1 MCGGGG
7 ARSSWQKCL
16 FEFTIKIGS
25 IFPFSVNYQ
34 LSVLCGLYTF
44 VLYLNYVAV
53 QLLRLSEVLQIATSS
68 VSFFFFACL
77 RSITLHCRLDS
88 YQCFPPLTSKI
99 DSLSLIGIRE
109 KYLPRKT
116 LQPAYFLSKF

>member
-1 MCGGGG
+1 MVAERNRGRVKGGGKGGGG
-7 ARSSWQKCL
+7 VCAGGGRGSWQKCL

-25 IFPFSVNYQ
+25 IFSFSVNYQ

-68 VSFFFFACL
+68 VSFFFYLFTVHN
-77 RSITLHCRLDS
+77 S
-88 YQCFPPLTSKI
+88 PLP
-99 DSLSLIGIRE
+99 IGF
-109 KYLPRKT
+109 LPMFSS
-116 LQPAYFLSKF
+116 AYFKNR